1 MRDFSSIAARFEG
14 AFSDYE
20 IHLSTQMS
28 GYFIITKRGGYSSEL
43 IGEEVGELV
52 FKDCTK
58 TSDEIRA
65 YICEKTDNKQENAPK
80 SSKEDLLSFEIKEDK
95 EEIDEKPSA
104 PDFSIEFEETKPAFE
119 IIDENIDESST
130 FGAQDSKASKA
141 LAFEIIDEN
150 SKGAGDEDLLGE
162 IPVDESLLD
171 ESLLG
176 EIPSASFEIIDDEDA
191 KNGGENLVDENL
203 ADEILADKNFAAEIP
218 SASFEIIDDEYAK
231 NSGENLVDEN
241 LADKNFANESSADEN
256 FADEIQTSQTSQ
268 TNQTN
273 QTSQSLANDEIII
286 PAHHDSQKIFFAKN
300 IEIISAK
307 VVEIELI
314 IHGYDE
320 SCDSF
325 SFEKIPPDCEYKYS
339 IKIGEL
345 RAIFIATMDANAASE
360 FISGFS
366 FKTERQVPKNIEI
379 FINESIE
386 PVLETTLF
394 A

>member
-65 YICEKTDNKQENAPK
+65 YICEKTDNKQENTPK
-80 SSKEDLLSFEIKEDK
+80 SSNEDLLGFEIKEDK
-95 EEIDEKPSA
+95 EAINEKPSA

-119 IIDENIDESST
+119 IIDEITDDSSDDSSAFES
-130 FGAQDSKASKA
+130 QDSKASKA

-162 IPVDESLLD
+162 IPVASFEIIDDEDAKNSGENLVD
-171 ESLLG
+171 ENLAD

-191 KNGGENLVDENL
+191 KN
-203 ADEILADKNFAAEIP
+203 
-218 SASFEIIDDEYAK
+218 
-231 NSGENLVDEN
+231 SGENLVDES
-241 LADKNFANESSADEN
+241 LADEILTDKNFANESLVDEN
-256 FADEIQTSQTSQ
+256 FADKIQTSQA
-268 TNQTN
+268 NQAN
-273 QTSQSLANDEIII
+273 QTSQSLANDEIIT
-286 PAHHDSQKIFFAKN
+286 PAHPGSQKIFFAKN

-325 SFEKIPPDCEYKYS
+325 SFERIPPDCEYKYS

>member
-65 YICEKTDNKQENAPK
+65 YICEKTHNKQENAPK
-80 SSKEDLLSFEIKEDK
+80 SSKEDLLGFEIKEDK
-95 EEIDEKPSA
+95 ETFEINEKPSA
-104 PDFSIEFEETKPAFE
+104 PAFSIEFEETKPAFE
-119 IIDENIDESST
+119 IIDENIDESSDDSLA
-130 FGAQDSKASKA
+130 FKIQDSKAGKA

-150 SKGAGDEDLLGE
+150 SDGAGGEDLLGE
-162 IPVDESLLD
+162 NSKDAGDECLV
-171 ESLLG
+171 G

-191 KNGGENLVDENL
+191 KN
-203 ADEILADKNFAAEIP
+203 
-218 SASFEIIDDEYAK
+218 
-231 NSGENLVDEN
+231 SGENLVDKI
-241 LADKNFANESSADEN
+241 LTDESSADE
-256 FADEIQTSQTSQ
+256 I
-268 TNQTN
+268 

-345 RAIFIATMDANAASE
+345 RAIFIATMDAESASE

-379 FINESIE
+379 FINESVE
-386 PVLETTLF
+386 PVLEITLF

>member
-65 YICEKTDNKQENAPK
+65 YICEKTHNKQENTPK
-80 SSKEDLLSFEIKEDK
+80 SSKEDSLSFEIKEDK
-95 EEIDEKPSA
+95 EAINEKHSA
-104 PDFSIEFEETKPAFE
+104 PAFSIEFEETETAFE
-119 IIDENIDESST
+119 IIDESSA
-130 FGAQDSKASKA
+130 FDSKASKA

-150 SKGAGDEDLLGE
+150 NSKDAGDECLVGE
-162 IPVDESLLD
+162 SPV
-171 ESLLG
+171 
-176 EIPSASFEIIDDEDA
+176 ASFEIIDDEDA
-191 KNGGENLVDENL
+191 KNSGENLVDENLVDENL
-203 ADEILADKNFAAEIP
+203 ADESL
-218 SASFEIIDDEYAK
+218 
-231 NSGENLVDEN
+231 
-241 LADKNFANESSADEN
+241 
-256 FADEIQTSQTSQ
+256 ADEIQA
-268 TNQTN
+268 
-273 QTSQSLANDEIII
+273 SQSLTNDEIII

-300 IEIISAK
+300 TEIISAK

-345 RAIFIATMDANAASE
+345 RAIFIATMDADAASE

-379 FINESIE
+379 FINESVE
-386 PVLETTLF
+386 PVLEITLF

>member
-80 SSKEDLLSFEIKEDK
+80 SSNEDSLSFEIKEDK
-95 EEIDEKPSA
+95 ETFEINEKPSA
-104 PDFSIEFEETKPAFE
+104 PAFNIEFEETKPAFE
-119 IIDENIDESST
+119 IIDKITDENSAFDN
-130 FGAQDSKASKA
+130 QDSKASKA

-150 SKGAGDEDLLGE
+150 SKDAGDEDLLGE
-162 IPVDESLLD
+162 IPLDESLLNK
-171 ESLLG
+171 SLLG

-191 KNGGENLVDENL
+191 KNSSENLVDESL
-203 ADEILADKNFAAEIP
+203 ADEILT
-218 SASFEIIDDEYAK
+218 
-231 NSGENLVDEN
+231 
-241 LADKNFANESSADEN
+241 DKNFANEN
-256 FADEIQTSQTSQ
+256 FADKIQTSQASQ
-268 TNQTN
+268 TNQAN
-273 QTSQSLANDEIII
+273 QTSQSPANDEIII
-286 PAHHDSQKIFFAKN
+286 PAHPGSQKIFFAKN
-300 IEIISAK
+300 TEIISAK

-379 FINESIE
+379 FINESVE

>member
-65 YICEKTDNKQENAPK
+65 YICEKTHNKQENAPK
-80 SSKEDLLSFEIKEDK
+80 SSNEDSLSFEIKEDK
-95 EEIDEKPSA
+95 ETFEINEKPSA
-104 PDFSIEFEETKPAFE
+104 PAFSIEFEETEPAFE
-119 IIDENIDESST
+119 IIDESSA
-130 FGAQDSKASKA
+130 FDSKDSKA

-150 SKGAGDEDLLGE
+150 SDGAGSEDLLGE
-162 IPVDESLLD
+162 NSKDAADECLVS
-171 ESLLG
+171 ES
-176 EIPSASFEIIDDEDA
+176 SVASFEIIDDED
-191 KNGGENLVDENL
+191 V
-203 ADEILADKNFAAEIP
+203 
-218 SASFEIIDDEYAK
+218 K
-231 NSGENLVDEN
+231 NSGENLVDES
-241 LADKNFANESSADEN
+241 LADESL
-256 FADEIQTSQTSQ
+256 ADEI
-268 TNQTN
+268 

-300 IEIISAK
+300 TEIISAK

-345 RAIFIATMDANAASE
+345 RAIFIATMDAESASE

-379 FINESIE
+379 FINESVE
-386 PVLETTLF
+386 PVLEITLF

>member
-80 SSKEDLLSFEIKEDK
+80 SSKEDLLGFEIKEDK
-95 EEIDEKPSA
+95 EAINEKPSA

-119 IIDENIDESST
+119 IIDENIDESSDDSLA
-130 FGAQDSKASKA
+130 FKIQDSKASKA

-150 SKGAGDEDLLGE
+150 SDGAGGEDLLGE
-162 IPVDESLLD
+162 NSKDAGDECLV
-171 ESLLG
+171 G

-191 KNGGENLVDENL
+191 KNSGENLVDENL
-203 ADEILADKNFAAEIP
+203 ADEILADKNFA
-218 SASFEIIDDEYAK
+218 
-231 NSGENLVDEN
+231 
-241 LADKNFANESSADEN
+241 DEN
-256 FADEIQTSQTSQ
+256 FADEIQTSQT
-268 TNQTN
+268 NQAN
-273 QTSQSLANDEIII
+273 QTSQNLANDEIII

-345 RAIFIATMDANAASE
+345 RAIFIATMDAESASE

-379 FINESIE
+379 FINESVE

>member
-65 YICEKTDNKQENAPK
+65 YICEKTPKENKQENAPK
-80 SSKEDLLSFEIKEDK
+80 SSKEDLLGFEIKEDK

-104 PDFSIEFEETKPAFE
+104 PAFSIEFEETKPAFE
-119 IIDENIDESST
+119 IIDESSDENSA
-130 FGAQDSKASKA
+130 FDNQDSKASKA

-150 SKGAGDEDLLGE
+150 SKDAEDEDLLGE
-162 IPVDESLLD
+162 SPLD
-171 ESLLG
+171 EDLLG
-176 EIPSASFEIIDDEDA
+176 EIPSASFEIIDDDDA
-191 KNGGENLVDENL
+191 KNSGEILTDEVLTDEVLADESL
-203 ADEILADKNFAAEIP
+203 ADEILAD
-218 SASFEIIDDEYAK
+218 
-231 NSGENLVDEN
+231 
-241 LADKNFANESSADEN
+241 
-256 FADEIQTSQTSQ
+256 EIQAS
-268 TNQTN
+268 

-286 PAHHDSQKIFFAKN
+286 PAHHDSQKIFFAKDT
-300 IEIISAK
+300 EIISAK

-379 FINESIE
+379 FINESVE

>member
-80 SSKEDLLSFEIKEDK
+80 SSNEDSLSFEIKEDK
-95 EEIDEKPSA
+95 EAINEKPSA

-119 IIDENIDESST
+119 IIDKITDESSA
-130 FGAQDSKASKA
+130 FESQNSKASKA

-150 SKGAGDEDLLGE
+150 SKDAGDEDLLGE
-162 IPVDESLLD
+162 IPLD
-171 ESLLG
+171 EDLLG

-191 KNGGENLVDENL
+191 KN
-203 ADEILADKNFAAEIP
+203 
-218 SASFEIIDDEYAK
+218 
-231 NSGENLVDEN
+231 SGENLVDES
-241 LADKNFANESSADEN
+241 LADEILDDEIL
-256 FADEIQTSQTSQ
+256 ADEIQTSQTSQ
-268 TNQTN
+268 TGQN
-273 QTSQSLANDEIII
+273 LANDEIII

-379 FINESIE
+379 FINESVE

>member
-80 SSKEDLLSFEIKEDK
+80 SSKEDLLGFEIKEDK
-95 EEIDEKPSA
+95 EAINEKLSA

-119 IIDENIDESST
+119 IIDENIDESSA
-130 FGAQDSKASKA
+130 FESQNSKASKA

-150 SKGAGDEDLLGE
+150 SKDAGYEDLLGE
-162 IPVDESLLD
+162 IPLD
-171 ESLLG
+171 EDLLG

-191 KNGGENLVDENL
+191 KNSGENLVDENL
-203 ADEILADKNFAAEIP
+203 A
-218 SASFEIIDDEYAK
+218 
-231 NSGENLVDEN
+231 DEN
-241 LADKNFANESSADEN
+241 LADKNFANESLADEILADEN
-256 FADEIQTSQTSQ
+256 FADKIQTSQA
-268 TNQTN
+268 NQAN

-314 IHGYDE
+314 IRGYDE

-379 FINESIE
+379 FINESVE

>member
-65 YICEKTDNKQENAPK
+65 YICEKTPKENKQENAPK

-95 EEIDEKPSA
+95 EAINEKPSA

-119 IIDENIDESST
+119 IIDKITDESSA
-130 FGAQDSKASKA
+130 FESQDSKASKA

-150 SKGAGDEDLLGE
+150 SKGAGDECLVGE
-162 IPVDESLLD
+162 SPLD
-171 ESLLG
+171 EDLLG

-191 KNGGENLVDENL
+191 KNSGENLVDENL
-203 ADEILADKNFAAEIP
+203 ADEI
-218 SASFEIIDDEYAK
+218 
-231 NSGENLVDEN
+231 
-241 LADKNFANESSADEN
+241 
-256 FADEIQTSQTSQ
+256 QTSQ
-268 TNQTN
+268 TNQAN

-345 RAIFIATMDANAASE
+345 RAIFIATMDAESASE

-379 FINESIE
+379 FINESVE

>member
-65 YICEKTDNKQENAPK
+65 YICEKTDNKQENALK
-80 SSKEDLLSFEIKEDK
+80 SSKEDLLGFEIKEAK
-95 EEIDEKPSA
+95 EAINEKPSA
-104 PDFSIEFEETKPAFE
+104 PAFSIEFEETKPAFE
-119 IIDENIDESST
+119 IIDKITDESSA
-130 FGAQDSKASKA
+130 FESQDSKASKA

-150 SKGAGDEDLLGE
+150 SKDAEDEDLLGE
-162 IPVDESLLD
+162 SPLD
-171 ESLLG
+171 EDLLG

-191 KNGGENLVDENL
+191 KNSGEILTDEVLADESLVDENL
-203 ADEILADKNFAAEIP
+203 ADEI
-218 SASFEIIDDEYAK
+218 
-231 NSGENLVDEN
+231 
-241 LADKNFANESSADEN
+241 
-256 FADEIQTSQTSQ
+256 QTSQ
-268 TNQTN
+268 TNQAN

-286 PAHHDSQKIFFAKN
+286 PAHHDSQKIFFAKDT
-300 IEIISAK
+300 EIISAK

-379 FINESIE
+379 FINESVE

>member
-65 YICEKTDNKQENAPK
+65 YICEKTDNKQENTPK
-80 SSKEDLLSFEIKEDK
+80 SSNEDLLGFEIKEAK
-95 EEIDEKPSA
+95 EAINEKPSA
-104 PDFSIEFEETKPAFE
+104 PAFNIEFEKTKPAFE
-119 IIDENIDESST
+119 IIDENIDESSDDSSA
-130 FGAQDSKASKA
+130 FKIQDSNASKA

-150 SKGAGDEDLLGE
+150 SKDAEDEDLLGE
-162 IPVDESLLD
+162 SPLD
-171 ESLLG
+171 EDLLG

-191 KNGGENLVDENL
+191 KNGGENL
-203 ADEILADKNFAAEIP
+203 A
-218 SASFEIIDDEYAK
+218 
-231 NSGENLVDEN
+231 DEN
-241 LADKNFANESSADEN
+241 LADKNFANEN
-256 FADEIQTSQTSQ
+256 FADEIQTSQT
-268 TNQTN
+268 NQAN

-286 PAHHDSQKIFFAKN
+286 PAHHDSQKIFFAKDT
-300 IEIISAK
+300 EIISAK

-379 FINESIE
+379 FINESVE

>member
-65 YICEKTDNKQENAPK
+65 YICEKNPKENKQENTPK
-80 SSKEDLLSFEIKEDK
+80 SSNEDSLSFEIKEDK
-95 EEIDEKPSA
+95 EAINEKPSA
-104 PDFSIEFEETKPAFE
+104 PAFSIEFEETKPAFE
-119 IIDENIDESST
+119 IIDESSAFES
-130 FGAQDSKASKA
+130 QDSKASKA

-150 SKGAGDEDLLGE
+150 SDGAGGEDLLGVNIKDAE
-162 IPVDESLLD
+162 DECLVG
-171 ESLLG
+171 ES
-176 EIPSASFEIIDDEDA
+176 SVASFEIIDDED
-191 KNGGENLVDENL
+191 
-203 ADEILADKNFAAEIP
+203 
-218 SASFEIIDDEYAK
+218 AK

-241 LADKNFANESSADEN
+241 LADESL
-256 FADEIQTSQTSQ
+256 ADEI
-268 TNQTN
+268 

-300 IEIISAK
+300 TEIISAK

-345 RAIFIATMDANAASE
+345 RAIFIATMDAESASE

-379 FINESIE
+379 FINESVE
-386 PVLETTLF
+386 PVLEITLF

>member
-65 YICEKTDNKQENAPK
+65 YICEKTDNKQENTPK
-80 SSKEDLLSFEIKEDK
+80 SSNEDSLSFEIKEDK
-95 EEIDEKPSA
+95 EAINEKPSA

-119 IIDENIDESST
+119 IIDKITDESSDDSSA
-130 FGAQDSKASKA
+130 FESQDSKASKA

-150 SKGAGDEDLLGE
+150 SKGAEDEDLLGE
-162 IPVDESLLD
+162 IPLD
-171 ESLLG
+171 ENLLG
-176 EIPSASFEIIDDEDA
+176 EIPSVSFEIIDDEDA
-191 KNGGENLVDENL
+191 KNSGEIL
-203 ADEILADKNFAAEIP
+203 ADEILADKNFA
-218 SASFEIIDDEYAK
+218 
-231 NSGENLVDEN
+231 
-241 LADKNFANESSADEN
+241 DK
-256 FADEIQTSQTSQ
+256 IQTSQA
-268 TNQTN
+268 NQAN
-273 QTSQSLANDEIII
+273 QTSQNLANDEIII

>member
-65 YICEKTDNKQENAPK
+65 YICEKTPKENKQENAPK
-80 SSKEDLLSFEIKEDK
+80 SSKEDLLGFEIKEDK

-104 PDFSIEFEETKPAFE
+104 PDFSIEFEETEPAFE
-119 IIDENIDESST
+119 IIDESSDESS
-130 FGAQDSKASKA
+130 AVESQNSKASKA

-150 SKGAGDEDLLGE
+150 SKDAEDEDLLGE
-162 IPVDESLLD
+162 IPLD
-171 ESLLG
+171 EDLLG

-191 KNGGENLVDENL
+191 KNSG
-203 ADEILADKNFAAEIP
+203 EILADKNFA
-218 SASFEIIDDEYAK
+218 
-231 NSGENLVDEN
+231 DEN
-241 LADKNFANESSADEN
+241 LADESL
-256 FADEIQTSQTSQ
+256 ADEIQTS
-268 TNQTN
+268 

-300 IEIISAK
+300 TEIISAK

-379 FINESIE
+379 FINESVE

>member
-65 YICEKTDNKQENAPK
+65 YICEKTHNKQENAPK
-80 SSKEDLLSFEIKEDK
+80 SSNEDSLSFEIKEDK
-95 EEIDEKPSA
+95 ETFEINEKPSA
-104 PDFSIEFEETKPAFE
+104 PAFSIEFEETKPAFE
-119 IIDENIDESST
+119 IIDENIDESSDDSLA
-130 FGAQDSKASKA
+130 FKIQDSKASKA

-150 SKGAGDEDLLGE
+150 SDGAGGECLLGENSKDAGDECLVGE
-162 IPVDESLLD
+162 SSV
-171 ESLLG
+171 
-176 EIPSASFEIIDDEDA
+176 ASFEIIDDED
-191 KNGGENLVDENL
+191 
-203 ADEILADKNFAAEIP
+203 
-218 SASFEIIDDEYAK
+218 AK

-241 LADKNFANESSADEN
+241 LADESL
-256 FADEIQTSQTSQ
+256 ADEI
-268 TNQTN
+268 

-345 RAIFIATMDANAASE
+345 RAIFIATMDAESASE

-379 FINESIE
+379 FINESVE
-386 PVLETTLF
+386 PVLEITLF

>member
-80 SSKEDLLSFEIKEDK
+80 SSNEDLLGFEIKEAK
-95 EEIDEKPSA
+95 EAINEKPSA

-119 IIDENIDESST
+119 IIDENIDESSDDSSA
-130 FGAQDSKASKA
+130 FESQDSKASKA

-150 SKGAGDEDLLGE
+150 SKDAGDED
-162 IPVDESLLD
+162 
-171 ESLLG
+171 LLG

-191 KNGGENLVDENL
+191 KNSGKNLVDESL
-203 ADEILADKNFAAEIP
+203 ADEILI
-218 SASFEIIDDEYAK
+218 
-231 NSGENLVDEN
+231 
-241 LADKNFANESSADEN
+241 DKNFANKNFANEKFTDEN
-256 FADEIQTSQTSQ
+256 FADEIQTSQTD
-268 TNQTN
+268 QTN

-325 SFEKIPPDCEYKYS
+325 SFERIPPDCEYKYS

-379 FINESIE
+379 FINESVE

>member
-80 SSKEDLLSFEIKEDK
+80 SSKEDSLSFEIKEDK

-119 IIDENIDESST
+119 IIDENIDESSDDSSA
-130 FGAQDSKASKA
+130 FKIQDSNASKA

-150 SKGAGDEDLLGE
+150 SKGAEDED
-162 IPVDESLLD
+162 
-171 ESLLG
+171 LLG

-191 KNGGENLVDENL
+191 KNSGENLVDENL
-203 ADEILADKNFAAEIP
+203 ADEILT
-218 SASFEIIDDEYAK
+218 
-231 NSGENLVDEN
+231 
-241 LADKNFANESSADEN
+241 DKNFANESLADEN
-256 FADEIQTSQTSQ
+256 FADEIQTSQT
-268 TNQTN
+268 NQAN

-286 PAHHDSQKIFFAKN
+286 PAHHDSQKIFFAKDT
-300 IEIISAK
+300 EIISAK

-379 FINESIE
+379 FINESVE

>member
-80 SSKEDLLSFEIKEDK
+80 SSNEDLLGFEIKEDK
-95 EEIDEKPSA
+95 ETFEINEKPSA
-104 PDFSIEFEETKPAFE
+104 PDFSIEFEETKPVFEIIDE

-150 SKGAGDEDLLGE
+150 SKDAGDEDLLGE
-162 IPVDESLLD
+162 IPLD
-171 ESLLG
+171 EDLLG

-191 KNGGENLVDENL
+191 KNGGENL
-203 ADEILADKNFAAEIP
+203 A
-218 SASFEIIDDEYAK
+218 
-231 NSGENLVDEN
+231 DEN
-241 LADKNFANESSADEN
+241 LADKNFANEN
-256 FADEIQTSQTSQ
+256 FADEIQTSQTNQ
-268 TNQTN
+268 ANQTN
-273 QTSQSLANDEIII
+273 QSLANDEIII
-286 PAHHDSQKIFFAKN
+286 PAHHDSQKIFFAKDT
-300 IEIISAK
+300 EIISAK

-325 SFEKIPPDCEYKYS
+325 SFERIPPDCEYKYS

-379 FINESIE
+379 FINESVE

>member
-80 SSKEDLLSFEIKEDK
+80 SSKEDLLGFEIKEDK

-104 PDFSIEFEETKPAFE
+104 PAFSIEFEETKPAFE
-119 IIDENIDESST
+119 IIDKITDESST

-150 SKGAGDEDLLGE
+150 SKDAGDED
-162 IPVDESLLD
+162 
-171 ESLLG
+171 LLG

-191 KNGGENLVDENL
+191 KN
-203 ADEILADKNFAAEIP
+203 
-218 SASFEIIDDEYAK
+218 
-231 NSGENLVDEN
+231 SGENLTDEILTDAS
-241 LADKNFANESSADEN
+241 LADKNFANENLADESL
-256 FADEIQTSQTSQ
+256 ADEIQTSQ
-268 TNQTN
+268 N
-273 QTSQSLANDEIII
+273 LANDEIII
-286 PAHHDSQKIFFAKN
+286 PAHHDSQKIFFAKD

-379 FINESIE
+379 FINESVE

>member
-80 SSKEDLLSFEIKEDK
+80 SSNEDLLGFEIKEAK
-95 EEIDEKPSA
+95 EAINEKPSA

-119 IIDENIDESST
+119 IIDENIDESSA
-130 FGAQDSKASKA
+130 FESQNSKASKA

-150 SKGAGDEDLLGE
+150 SKDAGDEDLLGE
-162 IPVDESLLD
+162 SPLD

-191 KNGGENLVDENL
+191 KNSGENLVDENL
-203 ADEILADKNFAAEIP
+203 ADEILT
-218 SASFEIIDDEYAK
+218 
-231 NSGENLVDEN
+231 
-241 LADKNFANESSADEN
+241 DEN
-256 FADEIQTSQTSQ
+256 FADEIQTNQAIQTSQ
-268 TNQTN
+268 N
-273 QTSQSLANDEIII
+273 LANDEIII

-379 FINESIE
+379 FINESVE
-386 PVLETTLF
+386 PVLEITLF

>member
-65 YICEKTDNKQENAPK
+65 YICEKNPKENKQENAPK
-80 SSKEDLLSFEIKEDK
+80 SSNEDSLSFEIKEDK
-95 EEIDEKPSA
+95 EAINEKPSA
-104 PDFSIEFEETKPAFE
+104 PAFSIEFEETKPAFE
-119 IIDENIDESST
+119 IIDENIDESSDDSLA
-130 FGAQDSKASKA
+130 FKIQDSKASKA

-150 SKGAGDEDLLGE
+150 SEGAGGEDLLGE
-162 IPVDESLLD
+162 NSKDAGDECLVG
-171 ESLLG
+171 ES
-176 EIPSASFEIIDDEDA
+176 SVATFEIIDDEDA
-191 KNGGENLVDENL
+191 KNSGKNLVDENL
-203 ADEILADKNFAAEIP
+203 ADENLAD
-218 SASFEIIDDEYAK
+218 
-231 NSGENLVDEN
+231 ENLVDE
-241 LADKNFANESSADEN
+241 S
-256 FADEIQTSQTSQ
+256 FADEIQTS
-268 TNQTN
+268 

-300 IEIISAK
+300 TEIISAK

-345 RAIFIATMDANAASE
+345 RAIFIATMDADAASE

-379 FINESIE
+379 FINESVE
-386 PVLETTLF
+386 PVLEITLF

>member
-80 SSKEDLLSFEIKEDK
+80 SSKEDSLSFEIKEDK
-95 EEIDEKPSA
+95 EAINEKPSA
-104 PDFSIEFEETKPAFE
+104 PDFSIEFEEIKPAFE

-130 FGAQDSKASKA
+130 FESQDSKASKA

-150 SKGAGDEDLLGE
+150 SKGAEDEDLLGE
-162 IPVDESLLD
+162 IPLD
-171 ESLLG
+171 EDLLG

-191 KNGGENLVDENL
+191 KNSGEIL
-203 ADEILADKNFAAEIP
+203 ADEILADKNFA
-218 SASFEIIDDEYAK
+218 
-231 NSGENLVDEN
+231 N
-241 LADKNFANESSADEN
+241 EN
-256 FADEIQTSQTSQ
+256 FADEIQTSQPSQ
-268 TNQTN
+268 TGQN
-273 QTSQSLANDEIII
+273 LANDEIII

-325 SFEKIPPDCEYKYS
+325 SFERIPPDCEYKYS

-379 FINESIE
+379 FINESVE

>member
-65 YICEKTDNKQENAPK
+65 YICEKNPKENKQENAPK
-80 SSKEDLLSFEIKEDK
+80 SSSEDSPSFEIKEDK
-95 EEIDEKPSA
+95 EAINEKHSA

-119 IIDENIDESST
+119 IIDESSDENSAVES
-130 FGAQDSKASKA
+130 QNSKASKA

-150 SKGAGDEDLLGE
+150 SEGAGGEDLLGE
-162 IPVDESLLD
+162 NSKDAGDECLVG
-171 ESLLG
+171 ES
-176 EIPSASFEIIDDEDA
+176 SVASFEIIDDEDA
-191 KNGGENLVDENL
+191 KNRGENLVDENLVDENL
-203 ADEILADKNFAAEIP
+203 ADEI
-218 SASFEIIDDEYAK
+218 
-231 NSGENLVDEN
+231 
-241 LADKNFANESSADEN
+241 
-256 FADEIQTSQTSQ
+256 QTSQTS
-268 TNQTN
+268 

-286 PAHHDSQKIFFAKN
+286 PAHPGSQKIFFAKD

-345 RAIFIATMDANAASE
+345 RAIFIATMDADAASE

-379 FINESIE
+379 FINESVE

>member
-65 YICEKTDNKQENAPK
+65 YICEKTDNKQENTPK
-80 SSKEDLLSFEIKEDK
+80 SSNEDLLGFEIKEDK
-95 EEIDEKPSA
+95 EAINEKPSA

-119 IIDENIDESST
+119 IIDKITDESSA
-130 FGAQDSKASKA
+130 FENQDSKASKA

-150 SKGAGDEDLLGE
+150 SKDAGDECLVGESPLDEDLL
-162 IPVDESLLD
+162 DK
-171 ESLLG
+171 SLLG

-191 KNGGENLVDENL
+191 KNSGENL
-203 ADEILADKNFAAEIP
+203 ADENFADEILTDKNFVNESLADK
-218 SASFEIIDDEYAK
+218 
-231 NSGENLVDEN
+231 
-241 LADKNFANESSADEN
+241 N
-256 FADEIQTSQTSQ
+256 FADEIQTSQT
-268 TNQTN
+268 NQAN

-325 SFEKIPPDCEYKYS
+325 SFERIPPDCEYKYS

-366 FKTERQVPKNIEI
+366 FKTERQIPKNIEI
-379 FINESIE
+379 FINESVE

>member
-80 SSKEDLLSFEIKEDK
+80 SSKEDLLGFEIKEAK
-95 EEIDEKPSA
+95 EAINEKPSA

-119 IIDENIDESST
+119 IIDKITDESST
-130 FGAQDSKASKA
+130 FGAQDSKASKT

-150 SKGAGDEDLLGE
+150 SKDAGNEDLLGE
-162 IPVDESLLD
+162 IPLD
-171 ESLLG
+171 ESLSG
-176 EIPSASFEIIDDEDA
+176 KIPSASFEIIDDEDA
-191 KNGGENLVDENL
+191 KNSG
-203 ADEILADKNFAAEIP
+203 EILADK
-218 SASFEIIDDEYAK
+218 S
-231 NSGENLVDEN
+231 
-241 LADKNFANESSADEN
+241 LADKNFANEN
-256 FADEIQTSQTSQ
+256 FADEIQTNQTSQTSQ
-268 TNQTN
+268 TSQAN

-379 FINESIE
+379 FINESVE

>member
-65 YICEKTDNKQENAPK
+65 YICEKTDNKQENTPK
-80 SSKEDLLSFEIKEDK
+80 SSNEDLLGFEIKEAK
-95 EEIDEKPSA
+95 EAINEKPSA
-104 PDFSIEFEETKPAFE
+104 PAFNIEFEETKPAFE
-119 IIDENIDESST
+119 IIDENIDESSDDSSA
-130 FGAQDSKASKA
+130 FKIQDSKASKA

-150 SKGAGDEDLLGE
+150 SKDAGDEDLLGE
-162 IPVDESLLD
+162 SPLD

-191 KNGGENLVDENL
+191 KNSGEILTDEVLADESLVDENL
-203 ADEILADKNFAAEIP
+203 ADEI
-218 SASFEIIDDEYAK
+218 
-231 NSGENLVDEN
+231 
-241 LADKNFANESSADEN
+241 
-256 FADEIQTSQTSQ
+256 QTSQ
-268 TNQTN
+268 TNQAN

-286 PAHHDSQKIFFAKN
+286 PAHHDSQKIFFAKDT
-300 IEIISAK
+300 EIISAK

-379 FINESIE
+379 FINESVE

>member
-80 SSKEDLLSFEIKEDK
+80 SSKEDLPSFEIKEDK
-95 EEIDEKPSA
+95 EAINEKPSA

-119 IIDENIDESST
+119 IIDENIDDSSDGSSA
-130 FGAQDSKASKA
+130 FKIQDSKASKA

-150 SKGAGDEDLLGE
+150 SKDAGDECLVGE
-162 IPVDESLLD
+162 SPLD
-171 ESLLG
+171 EDLLG
-176 EIPSASFEIIDDEDA
+176 EIPSASFEIIDDED
-191 KNGGENLVDENL
+191 V
-203 ADEILADKNFAAEIP
+203 
-218 SASFEIIDDEYAK
+218 K

-241 LADKNFANESSADEN
+241 LADEN

-268 TNQTN
+268 INQAN
-273 QTSQSLANDEIII
+273 QSLVNDEIII

-300 IEIISAK
+300 TEIISAK

-325 SFEKIPPDCEYKYS
+325 SFERIPPDCEYKYS

-379 FINESIE
+379 FINESVE

>member
-65 YICEKTDNKQENAPK
+65 YICEKTDNKQENALK
-80 SSKEDLLSFEIKEDK
+80 SSKEDLLGFEIKEDK
-95 EEIDEKPSA
+95 EAINEKPSA
-104 PDFSIEFEETKPAFE
+104 PAFSIEFEETKPAFE
-119 IIDENIDESST
+119 IIDKITDESSDDSSA
-130 FGAQDSKASKA
+130 FKIQDSKDSKA

-150 SKGAGDEDLLGE
+150 SKGAGDECLVGE
-162 IPVDESLLD
+162 SPLD
-171 ESLLG
+171 EDLLG
-176 EIPSASFEIIDDEDA
+176 EIPSASFEIIDDDDA
-191 KNGGENLVDENL
+191 ENSGENL
-203 ADEILADKNFAAEIP
+203 ADEILAD
-218 SASFEIIDDEYAK
+218 
-231 NSGENLVDEN
+231 ENL
-241 LADKNFANESSADEN
+241 
-256 FADEIQTSQTSQ
+256 ADEIQTS
-268 TNQTN
+268 QTN

>member
-65 YICEKTDNKQENAPK
+65 YICEKTHNKQENAPK
-80 SSKEDLLSFEIKEDK
+80 SSNEDSLSFEIKEDK
-95 EEIDEKPSA
+95 ETFEINEKPSA
-104 PDFSIEFEETKPAFE
+104 PAFSIEFEETEPAFE
-119 IIDENIDESST
+119 IIDESSA
-130 FGAQDSKASKA
+130 FDSKASKA

-150 SKGAGDEDLLGE
+150 SDGAGGEDLLGE
-162 IPVDESLLD
+162 NSKDAEDECLVGESPV
-171 ESLLG
+171 
-176 EIPSASFEIIDDEDA
+176 ASFEIIDDED
-191 KNGGENLVDENL
+191 V
-203 ADEILADKNFAAEIP
+203 
-218 SASFEIIDDEYAK
+218 K
-231 NSGENLVDEN
+231 NSGENLVDES
-241 LADKNFANESSADEN
+241 L
-256 FADEIQTSQTSQ
+256 ADEIQTSQT
-268 TNQTN
+268 N
-273 QTSQSLANDEIII
+273 QSLVNDEIII
-286 PAHHDSQKIFFAKN
+286 PAHHDSQKIFFAKD

-345 RAIFIATMDANAASE
+345 RAIFIATMDAESASE

-366 FKTERQVPKNIEI
+366 FKTERQAPKNIEI
-379 FINESIE
+379 FINESVE
-386 PVLETTLF
+386 PVLEITLF

>member
-80 SSKEDLLSFEIKEDK
+80 SSNEDLLGFEIKEDK
-95 EEIDEKPSA
+95 ETFEINEKPSA
-104 PDFSIEFEETKPAFE
+104 PAFSIEFEETKPAFE
-119 IIDENIDESST
+119 IIDKITDESSA
-130 FGAQDSKASKA
+130 FESQDSKASKA

-150 SKGAGDEDLLGE
+150 SKDAGDEDLLGE
-162 IPVDESLLD
+162 IPLD

-176 EIPSASFEIIDDEDA
+176 KIPSASFEIIDDDDA
-191 KNGGENLVDENL
+191 ENSGEIL
-203 ADEILADKNFAAEIP
+203 ADEILADKNFA
-218 SASFEIIDDEYAK
+218 
-231 NSGENLVDEN
+231 
-241 LADKNFANESSADEN
+241 NESL
-256 FADEIQTSQTSQ
+256 ADEIQTSQTSQ
-268 TNQTN
+268 AN

-286 PAHHDSQKIFFAKN
+286 PAHPGSQKIFFAKN
-300 IEIISAK
+300 TEIISAK

-325 SFEKIPPDCEYKYS
+325 SFERIPPDCEYKYS

>member
-1 MRDFSSIAARFEG
+1 MLG
-14 AFSDYE
+14 
-20 IHLSTQMS
+20 
-28 GYFIITKRGGYSSEL
+28 
-43 IGEEVGELV
+43 
-52 FKDCTK
+52 
-58 TSDEIRA
+58 
-65 YICEKTDNKQENAPK
+65 
-80 SSKEDLLSFEIKEDK
+80 FEIKEAK
-95 EEIDEKPSA
+95 EAINEKPSA
-104 PDFSIEFEETKPAFE
+104 PAFNIEFEETKPAFE
-119 IIDENIDESST
+119 IIDENIDESSDDSSA
-130 FGAQDSKASKA
+130 FKIQDSKASKA

-203 ADEILADKNFAAEIP
+203 ADEILADKNFA
-218 SASFEIIDDEYAK
+218 
-231 NSGENLVDEN
+231 
-241 LADKNFANESSADEN
+241 DEN

-286 PAHHDSQKIFFAKN
+286 PAHHDSQKIFFAKDT
-300 IEIISAK
+300 EIISAK

-345 RAIFIATMDANAASE
+345 RAIFIATMDAESASE

-379 FINESIE
+379 FINESVE

>member
-80 SSKEDLLSFEIKEDK
+80 SSKEDLLSFDIKEDK
-95 EEIDEKPSA
+95 EEIDKKPSA
-104 PDFSIEFEETKPAFE
+104 PAFSIEFEETKPAFE
-119 IIDENIDESST
+119 IIDENIDESS
-130 FGAQDSKASKA
+130 AIESQNSKASKA

-150 SKGAGDEDLLGE
+150 SKDAGDED
-162 IPVDESLLD
+162 
-171 ESLLG
+171 LLG

-191 KNGGENLVDENL
+191 KNSGENLVDENL
-203 ADEILADKNFAAEIP
+203 ADEILT
-218 SASFEIIDDEYAK
+218 
-231 NSGENLVDEN
+231 
-241 LADKNFANESSADEN
+241 DKNFANESLTDKNFADEN
-256 FADEIQTSQTSQ
+256 FADKI
-268 TNQTN
+268 QTN

-286 PAHHDSQKIFFAKN
+286 PAHHDSQKIFFAKDT
-300 IEIISAK
+300 EIISAK

-325 SFEKIPPDCEYKYS
+325 SFERIPPDCEYKYS

>member
-65 YICEKTDNKQENAPK
+65 YICEKTHNKQENAPK
-80 SSKEDLLSFEIKEDK
+80 SSNEDSLSFEIKEDK
-95 EEIDEKPSA
+95 EAINEKPSA
-104 PDFSIEFEETKPAFE
+104 PAFSIEFEETKPAFE
-119 IIDENIDESST
+119 IIDENIDESSDDSLA
-130 FGAQDSKASKA
+130 FKIQDSKASKA

-150 SKGAGDEDLLGE
+150 SDGAGGEDLLGE
-162 IPVDESLLD
+162 NSKDAGDECLVG
-171 ESLLG
+171 ES
-176 EIPSASFEIIDDEDA
+176 SVASFEIIDDED
-191 KNGGENLVDENL
+191 
-203 ADEILADKNFAAEIP
+203 
-218 SASFEIIDDEYAK
+218 AK

-241 LADKNFANESSADEN
+241 LADESL
-256 FADEIQTSQTSQ
+256 ADEI
-268 TNQTN
+268 

-300 IEIISAK
+300 TEIISAK

-345 RAIFIATMDANAASE
+345 RAIFIATMDAESAIE

-379 FINESIE
+379 FINESVE
-386 PVLETTLF
+386 PVLEITLF

>member
-80 SSKEDLLSFEIKEDK
+80 SSNEDLLSFEIKEDK
-95 EEIDEKPSA
+95 EAINEKPSA

-119 IIDENIDESST
+119 IIDENIDESSDDSSA
-130 FGAQDSKASKA
+130 FKIQDSKASKA

-150 SKGAGDEDLLGE
+150 SKGAEDED
-162 IPVDESLLD
+162 
-171 ESLLG
+171 LLG

-203 ADEILADKNFAAEIP
+203 ADEILADKNFA
-218 SASFEIIDDEYAK
+218 
-231 NSGENLVDEN
+231 
-241 LADKNFANESSADEN
+241 DEN

-268 TNQTN
+268 TNQVS

-379 FINESIE
+379 FINESVE

>member
-65 YICEKTDNKQENAPK
+65 YICEKTPKENKQENTPK
-80 SSKEDLLSFEIKEDK
+80 SSKEDLLGFEIKEDK
-95 EEIDEKPSA
+95 ETFEINEKPSA
-104 PDFSIEFEETKPAFE
+104 PAFSIEFEETKPAFE
-119 IIDENIDESST
+119 IIDENIDESSDDSSA
-130 FGAQDSKASKA
+130 FKIQDSKASKG

-150 SKGAGDEDLLGE
+150 SDGAGDEDLLGE
-162 IPVDESLLD
+162 NSKDTGD
-171 ESLLG
+171 KSLLG
-176 EIPSASFEIIDDEDA
+176 EIPSASFEIIDD
-191 KNGGENLVDENL
+191 
-203 ADEILADKNFAAEIP
+203 
-218 SASFEIIDDEYAK
+218 DDAK
-231 NSGENLVDEN
+231 NSGEILTDEVLADES
-241 LADKNFANESSADEN
+241 LADKNFANEN
-256 FADEIQTSQTSQ
+256 FADEIQTSQT
-268 TNQTN
+268 NQAI
-273 QTSQSLANDEIII
+273 QTSQNLANDEIII

-325 SFEKIPPDCEYKYS
+325 SFERIPPDCEYKYS

-379 FINESIE
+379 FINESVE

>member
-65 YICEKTDNKQENAPK
+65 YICEKNPKENKQENAPK
-80 SSKEDLLSFEIKEDK
+80 SSNEDLLGFEIKEAK
-95 EEIDEKPSA
+95 EAINEKPSA

-119 IIDENIDESST
+119 IIDEITDDSSAFES
-130 FGAQDSKASKA
+130 QDSKASKA

-150 SKGAGDEDLLGE
+150 SKDAGDKSLLGE
-162 IPVDESLLD
+162 IPLD

-191 KNGGENLVDENL
+191 KNSGENLVDENL
-203 ADEILADKNFAAEIP
+203 ADEILTDKI
-218 SASFEIIDDEYAK
+218 
-231 NSGENLVDEN
+231 
-241 LADKNFANESSADEN
+241 FANESLADEN

-268 TNQTN
+268 ANQN
-273 QTSQSLANDEIII
+273 LANDEIII

-379 FINESIE
+379 FINESVE

>member
-65 YICEKTDNKQENAPK
+65 YICEKTHNKQENAPK
-80 SSKEDLLSFEIKEDK
+80 SSNEDSLSFEIKEDK
-95 EEIDEKPSA
+95 ETFEINEKPSA
-104 PDFSIEFEETKPAFE
+104 PAFSIEFEETKPAFE
-119 IIDENIDESST
+119 IIDENIDESSDDSLA
-130 FGAQDSKASKA
+130 FKIQDSKDSKA

-150 SKGAGDEDLLGE
+150 SDGAGGEDLLGE
-162 IPVDESLLD
+162 NSKDAGDECLV
-171 ESLLG
+171 G

-191 KNGGENLVDENL
+191 KNSGENLVDENL
-203 ADEILADKNFAAEIP
+203 ADESL
-218 SASFEIIDDEYAK
+218 
-231 NSGENLVDEN
+231 
-241 LADKNFANESSADEN
+241 
-256 FADEIQTSQTSQ
+256 ADEI
-268 TNQTN
+268 

-345 RAIFIATMDANAASE
+345 RAIFIATMDAESASE

-379 FINESIE
+379 FINESVE
-386 PVLETTLF
+386 PVLEITLF

>member
-65 YICEKTDNKQENAPK
+65 YICEKTPKENKQENAPK
-80 SSKEDLLSFEIKEDK
+80 SSKEDLLGFEIKEDK
-95 EEIDEKPSA
+95 EAINEKPSA

-119 IIDENIDESST
+119 IIDENIDESSDDSSA
-130 FGAQDSKASKA
+130 FESQDSKASKA

-162 IPVDESLLD
+162 IPLD
-171 ESLLG
+171 EDLMG

-191 KNGGENLVDENL
+191 KNSGKNLVDEIL
-203 ADEILADKNFAAEIP
+203 ADEILT
-218 SASFEIIDDEYAK
+218 
-231 NSGENLVDEN
+231 
-241 LADKNFANESSADEN
+241 DKNFANESLADEN

-268 TNQTN
+268 TNQVS

-300 IEIISAK
+300 TEIISAK

-379 FINESIE
+379 FINESVE